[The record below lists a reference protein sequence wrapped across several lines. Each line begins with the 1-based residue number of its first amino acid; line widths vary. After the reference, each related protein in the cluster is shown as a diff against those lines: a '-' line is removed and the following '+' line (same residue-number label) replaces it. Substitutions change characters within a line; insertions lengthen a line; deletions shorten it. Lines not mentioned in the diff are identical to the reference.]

1 MSYKYADSADPQY
14 VRNDT
19 GYFSSMSS
27 ANFRK
32 SVQFLAI
39 AFGLMAL
46 TSLAT
51 LMGFGQAR
59 SDRYLESHLTAIS
72 ELQGLRESLK
82 DVLLTSQR
90 YLMTG
95 EKLQFATFNES
106 VDSAKQHLFTLKAL
120 DGGQYGN
127 SERFRAMANQLGLTL
142 DQLVMDARLLQEKGQ
157 NSSKELLLTTRELRD
172 ASLLSRNLLAMEQ
185 EEASTVRAYI
195 SGDSKARGNALPMIV
210 LLLSACSGIY
220 ALFLYTGGTADG
232 GATESLIDDEVRARD
247 RERERER
254 NFGSSSSQA
263 TARNT
268 YSGLAAA
275 VLASAAASTASSAST
290 SSSTSASSPSAAGSL
305 ASASENALRR
315 ELEMAKEQLERLAN
329 VDYLTEVLNL
339 RGLEQMLLAED
350 NRAHRSGGHLI
361 AMIVNCDNF
370 KKVNDACGHVTG
382 DIILKE
388 VARRIKGTLRPSD
401 HVARVGSDEFIVLL
415 PETQLAYGMR
425 VAERI
430 RLAIA
435 DHPMRGPQDPLSI
448 TASIG
453 VANLPAKISSVV
465 EVVAL
470 TRNALKKSKSSGKNK
485 VTLGRDIPSASG
497 EYEALTP
504 RSIVEQLTDV
514 TSFRTVYQPI
524 IDLTSEEI
532 TGYEALT
539 RGPDGAFESPGDF
552 FRLCIENDILTTV
565 DLQCL
570 KLSLAE
576 IPKMAGPMRFHVNLF
591 PSTLLET
598 PIANLIKLFPEDRSG
613 IIFCIEISEQQFIS
627 EPAFLRDQV
636 NALRQ
641 AGILVAI
648 DDVGFGR
655 SSLETLILLEPDLV
669 KVDRKYV
676 SGLSTEPAKA
686 RLLRRLTNVAKSLGA
701 EIVAEGIEDRKD
713 LPLLKDMGV
722 HYGQGFLWGE
732 LLQILPNSEVSS

>member
-1 MSYKYADSADPQY
+1 
-14 VRNDT
+14 
-19 GYFSSMSS
+19 MSS
-27 ANFRK
+27 VNLRK

-59 SDRYLESHLTAIS
+59 SDRYLESHLTAIN

-106 VDSAKQHLFTLKAL
+106 VDSAKQHLFTLKAI

-220 ALFLYTGGTADG
+220 ALFLYTGGTAG
-232 GATESLIDDEVRARD
+232 GGVGDSYLEEG
-247 RERERER
+247 EREREKEGEREKEKERLR
-254 NFGSSSSQA
+254 NSGASSGPSKV
-263 TARNT
+263 ARST

-275 VLASAAASTASSAST
+275 ALASA
-290 SSSTSASSPSAAGSL
+290 SASSSSSSVSSDGL
-305 ASASENALRR
+305 ASASESALRR
-315 ELEMAKEQLERLAN
+315 ELELAKEQLERLAN

-465 EVVAL
+465 EVIAL
-470 TRNALKKSKSSGKNK
+470 TRNALKKSKTSGKNK
-485 VTLGRDIPSASG
+485 VTLAREAPSASG

-524 IDLTSEEI
+524 IDLSSEEI

-570 KLSLAE
+570 KLSLAD
-576 IPKMAGPMRFHVNLF
+576 IPTMAGPMRFHVNLF

-598 PIANLIKLFPEDRSG
+598 PIANLIKLFPEDRSRTT
-613 IIFCIEISEQQFIS
+613 FCIEISEQQFIS